1 MNVDNKEIKENND
14 LISVIVPVYNVE
26 SYLRKCLDS
35 IVGQTYKKLEIILVD
50 DGSTDGSGSICD
62 EYAKEDHRIKV
73 IHKDNDG
80 VSSARNIGIDNVK
93 GKYILFVDADDIV
106 NERYV
111 EILYIELLKHKVDIV
126 FCGIK
131 SIYVKS
137 GEETII
143 GVKKE
148 FQGNINKDFIKFYRK
163 NLFLITAGPY
173 AKIYKANI
181 IKSNN
186 LKFDE
191 SYNNVEDYLFNLQ
204 YYSFIKPFYVS
215 LEVLYYYY
223 HYGRGSAVEIF
234 SEKRWSDEFRAL
246 SFLKQWL
253 EDRKVAGRYFI
264 MTTRIVAIVRMFFED
279 KTNRSIGKKYYE
291 YKELCKKVQKY
302 IDYDYEDECKVKHYF
317 ILMTIKNKWYLPS
330 FTYYYIKSLGKE

>member
-80 VSSARNIGIDNVK
+80 VSSARNIGIDNVE

-148 FQGNINKDFIKFYRK
+148 FHKILQKKFI
-163 NLFLITAGPY
+163 
-173 AKIYKANI
+173 
-181 IKSNN
+181 
-186 LKFDE
+186 
-191 SYNNVEDYLFNLQ
+191 SYN
-204 YYSFIKPFYVS
+204 S
-215 LEVLYYYY
+215 
-223 HYGRGSAVEIF
+223 
-234 SEKRWSDEFRAL
+234 W
-246 SFLKQWL
+246 
-253 EDRKVAGRYFI
+253 
-264 MTTRIVAIVRMFFED
+264 T
-279 KTNRSIGKKYYE
+279 
-291 YKELCKKVQKY
+291 LC
-302 IDYDYEDECKVKHYF
+302 
-317 ILMTIKNKWYLPS
+317 
-330 FTYYYIKSLGKE
+330 

>member
-1 MNVDNKEIKENND
+1 M
-14 LISVIVPVYNVE
+14 
-26 SYLRKCLDS
+26 
-35 IVGQTYKKLEIILVD
+35 
-50 DGSTDGSGSICD
+50 
-62 EYAKEDHRIKV
+62 
-73 IHKDNDG
+73 
-80 VSSARNIGIDNVK
+80 
-93 GKYILFVDADDIV
+93 
-106 NERYV
+106 
-111 EILYIELLKHKVDIV
+111 DIV